1 MRCILNVKLTKLA
14 KKWRIIGLIT
24 AAVIISVVMG
34 ELAGWPFLA
43 TPLENKLSALMA
55 RKVSFDVSNKAQSTK
70 VSTDASQL
78 SDKQST
84 KTQAFHISF
93 ISGLTLKTAKLLVA
107 APSWSS
113 KPHFINADNVLL
125 KLRYIDVWRAYR
137 GQPLSIKSFQASK
150 FDGYIERKADGRA
163 SWQFSNKPSDPKKPL
178 RIPTFDQLLLTDGF
192 LHIDDVPLK
201 SNIEAKVSLINSLE
215 INSAEKVDSNAIKKS
230 TLTASATGRYQS
242 LPLKVDLVSTGK
254 LPTSIDPSASEKAP
268 VAMTI
273 NATVGRA
280 ILWFEGETENIMR
293 PNNFEGHFKLKG
305 PSLAAVGD
313 LIKVTLPTTAVFS
326 TNGSIEKQGSIWA
339 TNINQMNIGGSALNG
354 RFTYDKSLATPLLTG
369 QLAGKLVIT
378 DLGPAFG
385 ADTRDKKSNKVLPTR
400 PFDLAS
406 LRKMDAD
413 IKIDMQYLDLKT
425 PFLEPLKPL
434 RASLRLNDAIL
445 TLKKINALTADGRLT
460 GNMSLDGRSA
470 KALLDANLDWN
481 GVRLER
487 WVKQKRASGL
497 PPYVSGKL
505 NGKAI
510 LKGQGKSTA
519 ELLASLDGT
528 FRTELVNGAVSHLAI
543 EVAGLD
549 VAQSIGVLFKGD
561 EALSVQ
567 CGVVDLQAKN
577 GVFTPRVMVVDTT
590 DTTVWVDGS
599 LSLAAESLNLRAMA
613 LPKDFSPLTIRVPLN
628 VTGSF
633 ANPVVSLDK
642 KPVGL
647 KLATSVLLAI
657 VNPLA
662 AVIPLLD
669 SGDNKEAKNRVASCA
684 NLMRKNKPAPTS
696 ARQLEK

>member
-1 MRCILNVKLTKLA
+1 MLTMPKLA
-14 KKWRIIGLIT
+14 KKWRITGLIT
-24 AAVIISVVMG
+24 AAVIISIVVG

-43 TPLENKLSALMA
+43 MPLEKKLSSLME
-55 RKVSFDVSNKAQSTK
+55 REVSFELGSKVKSSKISSNA
-70 VSTDASQL
+70 DQL
-78 SDKQST
+78 NDKQST

-93 ISGLTLKTAKLLVA
+93 IGGLSLNTAKLLVA

-113 KPHFINADNVLL
+113 KPHFINADNVLF

-137 GQPLSIKSFQASK
+137 GQPIRIKSFQASK
-150 FDGYIERKADGRA
+150 FDGYVERKADGRA
-163 SWQFSNKPSDPKKPL
+163 SWQFSNKPSDPKQPL

-201 SNIEAKVSLINSLE
+201 SNIEAKLALVSDP
-215 INSAEKVDSNAIKKS
+215 KKGDSNAAQNS
-230 TLTASATGRYQS
+230 TLTASATGRYQTF
-242 LPLKVDLVSTGK
+242 PLKIELVSTGK
-254 LPTSIDPSASEKAP
+254 LPTNIGQSGKLP
-268 VAMTI
+268 VVMTA
-273 NATVGRA
+273 NATIGRA
-280 ILWFEGETENIMR
+280 TLWFKGTTEDMMH
-293 PNNFEGHFKLKG
+293 PNNFEGYFKLKG

-313 LIKVTLPTTAVFS
+313 LLNVTLPTTAAFS
-326 TNGSIEKQGSIWA
+326 TNGSIEMQGLILN
-339 TNINQMNIGGSALNG
+339 TRINQMNIGGSVLNG
-354 RFTYDKSLATPLLTG
+354 RFTYDKTLATPSLTG

-385 ADTRDKKSNKVLPTR
+385 VDARDKKSNKVLPTR

-425 PFLEPLKPL
+425 TYLEPIKPL
-434 RASLRLNDAIL
+434 QAHLELNNAVL
-445 TLKKINALTADGRLT
+445 TLKKINALTANGRLT
-460 GNMSLDGRSA
+460 GDVSFDGRGS
-470 KALLDANLDWN
+470 KALVDANLDWN

-487 WVKQKRASGL
+487 WIKQKRASGL

-519 ELLASLDGT
+519 EILASLDGT
-528 FRTELVNGAVSHLAI
+528 VRSELVNGAVSHLAI

-549 VAQSIGVLFKGD
+549 IAQSIGVLFKGD
-561 EALSVQ
+561 KALPVQ

-628 VTGSF
+628 IKGSF

-669 SGDNKEAKNRVASCA
+669 SGDTKEAKKRAAGCLG
-684 NLMRKNKPAPTS
+684 LMQKNKTVTTNKPA
-696 ARQLEK
+696 AINAK

>member
-1 MRCILNVKLTKLA
+1 MLTVPKLA
-14 KKWRIIGLIT
+14 KKWHIIGLIT
-24 AAVIISVVMG
+24 AAVIISVVIG
-34 ELAGWPFLA
+34 ELTGWPFLA
-43 TPLENKLSALMA
+43 APIENKLTSLLG
-55 RKVSFDVSNKAQSTK
+55 RKVSFELINKAQSVK
-70 VSTDASQL
+70 KSTHTSQL
-78 SDKQST
+78 NTKQT
-84 KTQAFHISF
+84 IETHTFHISF
-93 ISGLTLKTAKLLVA
+93 IGSLTLKTPKLLIA

-113 KPHFINADNVLL
+113 KPHFIVGDNILL
-125 KLRYIDVWRAYR
+125 KLRYIDMWRAYQGKPIR
-137 GQPLSIKSFQASK
+137 IKTFQASK
-150 FDGYIERKADGRA
+150 FDSYMERKADGRA
-163 SWQFSNKPSDPKKPL
+163 SWQLTSKPREPNKAL
-178 RIPTFDQLLLTDGF
+178 RLPTFDQLLLTNGF

-201 SNIEAKVSLINSLE
+201 SNIEAKLALVSDPV
-215 INSAEKVDSNAIKKS
+215 KGDSNAVQTS
-230 TLTASATGRYQS
+230 TLTASATGRYQDF
-242 LPLKVDLVSTGK
+242 PLKIELVSTGK
-254 LPTSIDPSASEKAP
+254 LPTNINQAEKLP
-268 VAMTI
+268 VVVTA
-273 NATVGRA
+273 NATIGRA
-280 ILWFEGETENIMR
+280 VLWFEGTTENMMH
-293 PNNFEGHFKLKG
+293 PNNFEGYFRLKG

-313 LIKVTLPTTAVFS
+313 LLNVTLPTTAAFS
-326 TNGSIEKQGSIWA
+326 TNGSIEMQGLILN
-339 TNINQMNIGGSALNG
+339 TRINQMNVGGSVLNG
-354 RFTYDKSLATPLLTG
+354 RFTYDKTLATPLLTG

-385 ADTRDKKSNKVLPTR
+385 SDARDKKSNKVLPTR

-425 PFLEPLKPL
+425 PFLEPLKPV
-434 RASLRLNDAIL
+434 RANLRLSNAVI

-460 GNMSLDGRSA
+460 GDISFDGRGS

-487 WVKQKRASGL
+487 WIKQKRATGL

-519 ELLASLDGT
+519 EILASLNGT
-528 FRTELVNGAVSHLAI
+528 VRTELVNGAVSHLAV

-549 VAQSIGVLFKGD
+549 IAQSIGVLFKGD
-561 EALSVQ
+561 KALPVQ

-613 LPKDFSPLTIRVPLN
+613 LPKDFSPLSIRVPLN
-628 VTGSF
+628 IKGSF

-669 SGDNKEAKNRVASCA
+669 SGDTKEAKKRAASCA
-684 NLMRKNKPAPTS
+684 NLMQKNKPAPTS

>member
-1 MRCILNVKLTKLA
+1 MAKLA
-14 KKWRIIGLIT
+14 IKWRTIGLIS
-24 AAVIISVVMG
+24 AAVIIGVAIA

-43 TPLENKLSALMA
+43 APLENKLSALIE
-55 RKVSFDVSNKAQSTK
+55 RKVSFELINKAQSAK
-70 VSTDASQL
+70 ISSNISQ
-78 SDKQST
+78 SNDKKSSE
-84 KTQAFHISF
+84 AHSFHISF
-93 ISGLTLKTAKLLVA
+93 IGGLTLKTAKLLVA
-107 APSWSS
+107 VPSWSVN
-113 KPHFINADNVLL
+113 PHFINADNVLL
-125 KLRYIDVWRAYR
+125 KLRYIDMWRAYR
-137 GQPLSIKSFQASK
+137 GQPIRIKSFQASR
-150 FDGYIERKADGRA
+150 FDGYLERKVDGRA
-163 SWQFSNKPSDPKKPL
+163 SWQFTNKTSDPNKPL
-178 RIPTFDQLLLTDGF
+178 RLPIFDQLLLTNGF
-192 LHIDDVPLK
+192 LHIDDIPLK
-201 SNIEAKVSLINSLE
+201 SNIEAKVSLVNSL
-215 INSAEKVDSNAIKKS
+215 EKVDSNAIKKS

-242 LPLKVDLVSTGK
+242 LPLKIDLVSTGK
-254 LPTSIDPSASEKAP
+254 LPTNINASTPEKAP
-268 VAMTI
+268 VVMAI
-273 NATVGRA
+273 NATIGRA
-280 ILWFEGETENIMR
+280 TLWFEGETEDIMR
-293 PNNFEGHFKLKG
+293 LNNFEGHYQLKG

-313 LIKVTLPTTAVFS
+313 LLKLTLPTTAVFNI
-326 TNGSIEKQGSIWA
+326 NGSIEKKGLLWN
-339 TNINQMNIGGSALNG
+339 TRINQMNIGGSVLNG
-354 RFTYDKSLATPLLTG
+354 RFTYDKSLAKPLLTG

-385 ADTRDKKSNKVLPTR
+385 ADTRDKNSNKVLPSR

-406 LRKMDAD
+406 LRKMNAD

-425 PFLEPLKPL
+425 TYLEPLKPV
-434 RASLRLNDAIL
+434 RANLKLNNAVI
-445 TLKKINALTADGRLT
+445 TLKKINALTANGRLT
-460 GNMSLDGRSA
+460 GDISLDGRGS
-470 KALLDANLDWN
+470 KALMDANLEWN

-497 PPYVSGKL
+497 PPYVAGKL

-519 ELLASLDGT
+519 EVLASLDGT
-528 FRTELVNGAVSHLAI
+528 IRSELVDGSVSHLAI

-549 VAQSIGVLFKGD
+549 VAQSIGVIFEGD
-561 EALSVQ
+561 KALSVQ

-613 LPKDFSPLTIRVPLN
+613 LPKDFSPLTIRAPLN

-633 ANPVVSLDK
+633 ASPIVSLDK

-669 SGDNKEAKNRVASCA
+669 SGDTKEAKKRAASCA
-684 NLMRKNKPAPTS
+684 NLMQKNKP
-696 ARQLEK
+696 

>member
-1 MRCILNVKLTKLA
+1 MVNLA
-14 KKWRIIGLIT
+14 KKWRTIGLIT
-24 AAVIISVVMG
+24 AAVIISIVLG

-55 RKVSFDVSNKAQSTK
+55 RKVNFDQSNKAQSPK
-70 VSTDASQL
+70 ISTDASQL
-78 SDKQST
+78 NDKQAT
-84 KTQAFHISF
+84 ETQSFHISF
-93 ISGLTLKTAKLLVA
+93 IGGLALTTAKLFIA

-113 KPHFINADNVLL
+113 KPHFINADNVLF

-137 GQPLSIKSFQASK
+137 GQPLSIKSFQAGK

-163 SWQFSNKPSDPKKPL
+163 SWQFSNKPSDPKQPL

-201 SNIEAKVSLINSLE
+201 SKIEAKVSLV
-215 INSAEKVDSNAIKKS
+215 NSAEKMDSNAIKKS
-230 TLTASATGRYQS
+230 TLTASATCHYQS
-242 LPLKVDLVSTGK
+242 LPLKIDLVSTGK
-254 LPTSIDPSASEKAP
+254 LPTSIDPSASEKVP

-280 ILWFEGETENIMR
+280 ILWFEGEAQNIMR

-385 ADTRDKKSNKVLPTR
+385 ADTRDKKSKKVLPTR

-406 LRKMDAD
+406 LRKMNAD
-413 IKIDMQYLDLKT
+413 IKIDMQYLNLKT
-425 PFLEPLKPL
+425 AFLEPLKPL
-434 RASLRLNDAIL
+434 RANLRLNNAVL
-445 TLKKINALTADGRLT
+445 TIKKINALTADGQLT
-460 GNMSLDGRSA
+460 GDMSLDGRGA
-470 KALLDANLDWN
+470 KALIDANLDWN
-481 GVRLER
+481 GVRLEH
-487 WVKQKRASGL
+487 WIKQKRASGL

-519 ELLASLDGT
+519 EILASLDGT
-528 FRTELVNGAVSHLAI
+528 VRTELVNGAVSHLAV

-561 EALSVQ
+561 KALPVQ
-567 CGVVDLQAKN
+567 CGVVDLLAKN
-577 GVFTPRVMVVDTT
+577 GVFTPRIMVVDTT

-628 VTGSF
+628 VRGSF
-633 ANPVVSLDK
+633 ANPQVSLDK

-669 SGDNKEAKNRVASCA
+669 SGDNKEAKKRAASCV
-684 NLMRKNKPAPTS
+684 NLMQKNKALPAH
-696 ARQLEK
+696 AK